1 MVVPGASQP
10 IHLSQWDRLKDLL
23 SNFHYTSSRQ
33 VWWQETRKFMLL
45 EDGCV
50 RQPPRQLRMV

>member
-23 SNFHYTSSRQ
+23 YTSSRQ